1 MYGDMFITYDQE
13 KIDDICKKDASG
25 IIEIINEDNVKIC
38 NVNNLYR
45 KHLYIEDIKNLRI
58 INCDLSPNDF
68 IYIDK
73 NVETC
78 IIEDSTINIMR
89 ISDNHLKSL
98 ELNNCYIKH
107 LDIHDSQEV
116 GTIYSFNSIIDK
128 LVIEHSTIM
137 HGFIVNDKN
146 RIKNLRVARSFII
159 NLLKNSYNEI
169 MASNIESIEDVAID
183 DYDFVDLIEDSVE
196 IINSCIIEKD
206 NDERYN
212 FKRGCENEKD

>member
-1 MYGDMFITYDQE
+1 MYGDIFMVYDQE
-13 KIDDICKKDASG
+13 NIDDICKKDASG
-25 IIEIINEDNVKIC
+25 IITITNKKNVKIY
-38 NVNNLYR
+38 NINNLYR
-45 KHLYIEDIKNLRI
+45 KHLYLENIDKLHIT
-58 INCDLSPNDF
+58 NCDLNSNDF

-78 IIEDSTINIMR
+78 IIDDSTISTMR
-89 ISDNHLKSL
+89 ISDNNLKSL
-98 ELNNCYIKH
+98 ELDNCYIKR
-107 LDIHDSQEV
+107 LDVHGSQEI
-116 GTIYSFNSIIDK
+116 GTLYLFNSIIEE
-128 LVIEHSTIM
+128 LVIEHSSIM

-183 DYDFVDLIEDSVE
+183 DYDFIDLIEDSVE

-212 FKRGCENEKD
+212 YKKGLKK

>member
-1 MYGDMFITYDQE
+1 MPVKLHIT
-13 KIDDICKKDASG
+13 
-25 IIEIINEDNVKIC
+25 
-38 NVNNLYR
+38 
-45 KHLYIEDIKNLRI
+45 
-58 INCDLSPNDF
+58 NCDLNSNDF

-78 IIEDSTINIMR
+78 IIDDSTISTMR
-89 ISDNHLKSL
+89 ISDNNLKSL
-98 ELNNCYIKH
+98 ELDNCYIKR
-107 LDIHDSQEV
+107 LDIHGSQEI
-116 GTIYSFNSIIDK
+116 GTLYLFNSIIEE
-128 LVIEHSTIM
+128 LVIEHSSIM

-169 MASNIESIEDVAID
+169 MASNIESVEDVAID
-183 DYDFVDLIEDSVE
+183 DYDFIDLIEDSVE

-212 FKRGCENEKD
+212 FKRGCENEED

>member
-1 MYGDMFITYDQE
+1 MYGDIFMVYDQE
-13 KIDDICKKDASG
+13 NIDDICKKDASD
-25 IIEIINEDNVKIC
+25 IITIINEDNVEIC

-45 KHLYIEDIKNLRI
+45 KHLYIEDIDKLCI

-73 NVETC
+73 NVGTC

-98 ELNNCYIKH
+98 ELNNCYIKR

-146 RIKNLRVARSFII
+146 RIKKLRVARSFII

-169 MASNIESIEDVAID
+169 MASNIESVEDVAID
-183 DYDFVDLIEDSVE
+183 DYDFIDLIEDSVE

-212 FKRGCENEKD
+212 FKRGCENEED

>member
-1 MYGDMFITYDQE
+1 M
-13 KIDDICKKDASG
+13 
-25 IIEIINEDNVKIC
+25 
-38 NVNNLYR
+38 R
-45 KHLYIEDIKNLRI
+45 
-58 INCDLSPNDF
+58 
-68 IYIDK
+68 
-73 NVETC
+73 
-78 IIEDSTINIMR
+78 TINIMR

-98 ELNNCYIKH
+98 ELNNCYIKR

-169 MASNIESIEDVAID
+169 MASNIESIEDIAID
-183 DYDFVDLIEDSVE
+183 DYDFIDLIEDSVE

-212 FKRGCENEKD
+212 FKKGCENEED